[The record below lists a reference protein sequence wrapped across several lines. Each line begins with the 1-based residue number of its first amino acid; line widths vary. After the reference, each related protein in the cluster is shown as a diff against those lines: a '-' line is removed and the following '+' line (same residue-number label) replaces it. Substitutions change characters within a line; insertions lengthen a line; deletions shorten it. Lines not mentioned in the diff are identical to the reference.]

1 MMMRSD
7 NSDRVLSCSLC
18 LKNYIDHNDSDE
30 MCIKCF
36 EDTLT
41 FKDLEDTYVYPTEGN
56 E

>member
-1 MMMRSD
+1 MMRSD
-7 NSDRVLSCSLC
+7 NRERILSCSLC
-18 LKNYIDHNDSDE
+18 LRNYIDHINSDE